1 MEIQQKRKF
10 LLQIALSV
18 TIAAFLLWQLNV
30 KDFALQFSQIA
41 LPVLAVILLTLIP
54 SILFRAWR
62 WKLLYEDQTHHIKLS
77 ESTSLL
83 LVGLSLNLILPAS
96 TGDIVKSYFGYKWSG
111 VKERMLSIS
120 LLDKVIALASIALLG
135 IPFALVRRQPFLA
148 AMSLVVF
155 LPAFVV
161 LVLPWLSQ
169 NLTLCRKFLQAATR
183 LTRKKLDY
191 LSVVQHTR
199 ITKSKLL
206 TALGISILGWSV
218 TYTQLFLCFRAL
230 DADVSILFVFSVA
243 PLLTLIRLF
252 PFTLSGIGSDEAG
265 ICYLFHAAGIS
276 LEKILAAAIIYRF
289 IALIVPGIIGL
300 YVLAVTKR
308 LQYNETD
315 KGENLA

>member
-1 MEIQQKRKF
+1 MAIKQKRKF
-10 LLQIALSV
+10 IFQIALSL
-18 TIAAFLLWQLNV
+18 TIAAILLLQLNV
-30 KDFALQFSQIA
+30 KEFAQQFTEIS
-41 LPVLAVILLTLIP
+41 LPILAVILLTLIP
-54 SILFRAWR
+54 GILFRAWR
-62 WKLLYEDQTHHIKLS
+62 WKLLYEDQNHTITLG

-135 IPFALVRRQPFLA
+135 IPFALYRRQPFLA
-148 AMSLVVF
+148 AMSLLVI

-169 NLTLCRKFLQAATR
+169 NVSLCRKFLQGATR

-191 LSVVQHTR
+191 LSVVQQTSL
-199 ITKSKLL
+199 TKSKLL
-206 TALGISILGWSV
+206 AALFISILGWSV
-218 TYTQLFLCFRAL
+218 TYTLLFLSFRAL
-230 DADVSILFVFSVA
+230 DVDVSYFFVLSVA

-265 ICYLFHAAGIS
+265 MCYFFHSVGMS
-276 LEKILAAAIIYRF
+276 LEEILAAAILYRF
-289 IALIVPGIIGL
+289 VVIIVPGIIGL
-300 YVLAVTKR
+300 YVLAVKKR
-308 LQYNETD
+308 LRSD
-315 KGENLA
+315 KMS

>member
-1 MEIQQKRKF
+1 MEIKHKRKYIF
-10 LLQIALSV
+10 QIALSI
-18 TIAAFLLWQLNV
+18 TIAVILLLQLNV
-30 KDFALQFSQIA
+30 KDFAQQFSQIS
-41 LPVLAVILLTLIP
+41 LPVFAVIVLTLIP
-54 SILFRAWR
+54 GILFRAWR
-62 WKLLYEDQTHHIKLS
+62 WKLLYDDQNHYIKLS

-120 LLDKVIALASIALLG
+120 LLDKVIALASVALLG
-135 IPFALVRRQPFLA
+135 IPFALYRRQPIIA

-161 LVLPWLSQ
+161 LVLPRLSQ
-169 NLTLCRKFLQAATR
+169 KFSLCRKFFQGATR

-191 LSVVQHTR
+191 FSVVQHTR

-206 TALGISILGWSV
+206 AALGISILGWSV
-218 TYTQLFLCFRAL
+218 TYTQLFLSFRAL
-230 DADVSILFVFSVA
+230 DAEVSIFFVFSVA

-265 ICYLFHAAGIS
+265 IYYFFYSAEIS
-276 LEKILAAAIIYRF
+276 LEKILAAAIVYRF
-289 IALIVPGIIGL
+289 VAIILPGIIGL
-300 YVLAVTKR
+300 YFLAVTKQ
-308 LQYNETD
+308 LQH
-315 KGENLA
+315 KKSS